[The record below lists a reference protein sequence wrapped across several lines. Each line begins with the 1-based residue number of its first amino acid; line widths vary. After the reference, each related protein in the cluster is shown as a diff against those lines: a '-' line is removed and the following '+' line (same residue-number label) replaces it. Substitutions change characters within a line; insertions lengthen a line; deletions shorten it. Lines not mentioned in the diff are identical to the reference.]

1 MNKGD
6 EKTLQQTKWG
16 EALLVSGGHFW
27 VDFYVNMLPP
37 LLPFIGILWGL
48 NNTQLALA
56 VTIQTMTAN
65 FLQPVFG
72 YLIDKAKGKW
82 SLGLALAASAIPM
95 CLLAYVQSYILF
107 LFLVAIGGLGS
118 SLYHPL
124 GATKAVEGTNSYK
137 AIKMSV
143 YSAGGNFGFAFAP
156 AITALIVAKWGLQS
170 LFYLVIP
177 GLIWIFLFRLLPQS
191 SYEKTYEEPIH
202 YKNHK
207 GNYRSLWM
215 LSGIVGLRS
224 WLITATTIFIPLW
237 LVAQGADEK
246 EAGLVLTY
254 YLLAGTF
261 GGFLCGYICPL
272 LGKKKTLAVYFLL
285 TLVVL
290 PLYFY
295 VSPVLRNWVLVIL
308 GLIIHGT
315 VPVTVVIGQE
325 LLPERAGLASGMTM
339 GFAFGLGGIG
349 TYLTGILADK
359 MGYVPALLM
368 TALLLI
374 PALILTGF
382 LKLSETPVVKKEE
395 GVLL

>member
-1 MNKGD
+1 M
-6 EKTLQQTKWG
+6 LQTKWG
-16 EALLVSGGHFW
+16 GTLLVSGGHFW

-56 VTIQTMTAN
+56 VTVQTITAN

-72 YLIDKAKGKW
+72 YLIDKAKWNW
-82 SLGLALAASAIPM
+82 SLGLALAAIAIPM
-95 CLLAYVQSYILF
+95 SLLAYVQNYPLF
-107 LFLVAIGGLGS
+107 LFLVALGGLGS
-118 SLYHPL
+118 ALYHPL
-124 GATKAVEGTNSYK
+124 GATKAVEGANSHK

-156 AITALIVAKWGLQS
+156 AITALIVAKWGLNG
-170 LFYLVIP
+170 LVYLVIP
-177 GLIWIFLFRLLPQS
+177 GLIWIMLLRLIPKS
-191 SYEKTYEEPIH
+191 ESEKIYEEPV
-202 YKNHK
+202 YCAND
-207 GNYRSLWM
+207 GRNYRSLWM

-224 WLITATTIFIPLW
+224 WLVTATTTFIPLW
-237 LVAQGADEK
+237 LVAQGTDEK
-246 EAGLVLTY
+246 QAGLVLTY
-254 YLLAGTF
+254 YLLAGTL

-295 VSPVLRNWVLVIL
+295 VSPPLRNWVLVIL

-315 VPVTVVIGQE
+315 GPVTVVIGQE

-349 TYLTGILADK
+349 TSLTGMLADK
-359 MGYVPALLM
+359 MGYIPALLM

-382 LKLSETPVVKKEE
+382 LKLSETSAVKKEE